1 MEVSKE
7 LKQLYKL
14 LKELKEGDGSS
25 DYHYLKFL
33 VQNTERDAMG
43 LLLKQLEQMKI
54 KGYNFD

>member
-1 MEVSKE
+1 MEVSEE

-14 LKELKEGDGSS
+14 LKELKQGDGNS